1 MQVKPF
7 RPRYAMEVA
16 SLPDEGKPEAGD
28 EAMSMG
34 SERVQRAVTDQP
46 RNLGDPAGERRGSH
60 AATASGNQ

>member
-1 MQVKPF
+1 
-7 RPRYAMEVA
+7 MEVA